1 MRLLKALALLAVLAA
16 PSIGR
21 TEPAPVEDYGK
32 LPALDMVRLS
42 PSGDRYAFVLDDGKA
57 RRLYV
62 ATTDNKPLQVINIGS
77 VKVVGVDWAGDDY
90 VMIQTS
96 ATVNIGPDFTVS
108 KTELAGTV
116 VLNARTGH
124 FISIF
129 AKNSNIDHAVMGDY
143 GTAQVNGRWY
153 GYFAGLTLMED
164 HNGYPQHTNVQEIGN
179 VDVFVPDLYRVD
191 LETGAASLIARGEG
205 PDPSWLVGPSGDV
218 IARSIYNSRTGDW
231 RVMVGGFGGREL
243 ASGRDKFGGV
253 DLLGLSRTADS
264 VLVSRYNENNDGTI
278 TEEIPLS
285 GGPPKT
291 VLAADSTD
299 STLEDPRTRLW
310 IGLRAGGDEATET
323 FFSPL
328 MQARIVGTRKAFPA
342 HRVKLTSWNQDF
354 NRMIVFTSGDD
365 DSGTYWFVDID
376 KHSANPMGQ
385 DYPTVTSNNVG
396 PVRMIDYKAADGL
409 ELQGVLTLPPGR
421 EAKALPLIVMPHGGP
436 WARDYPRFDYWAQAF
451 ASRGY
456 AVFQPNFRSSTG
468 YGPKIY
474 EAGYGELG
482 RKAQTDISDGAAELA
497 RQGIVD
503 PKRACI
509 VGWSY
514 GGYAAQAGVT
524 LQHGLYRCAVS
535 MAGVSDMAKQL
546 KYTEDEAG
554 PESAAARVW
563 SLFLG
568 VKTDWGALRDISPVA
583 QASRADAPILLIHGN
598 DDTVV
603 PIAQSDEMEKALKV
617 AGKPVERVTLKGADH
632 WLLEED
638 TRVAML
644 KASVAFVQKYNPA
657 DPAPQSVAV
666 KAAAGP

>member
-1 MRLLKALALLAVLAA
+1 MRLLTALALATVLLA

-21 TEPAPVEDYGK
+21 ADPPPVEDYGK

-62 ATTDNKPLQVINIGS
+62 ATTDNKPLHIINIGT
-77 VKVVGVDWAGDDY
+77 VKVTGIRWAGDDY
-90 VMIQTS
+90 VLIQTS

-108 KTELAGTV
+108 KAELTGTV
-116 VLNARTGH
+116 VLNVRTGRA
-124 FISIF
+124 FQVF
-129 AKNSNIDHAVMGDY
+129 AKNSNVDQAVMGVY
-143 GTAQVNGRWY
+143 GTAQVDGRWY
-153 GYFAGLTLMED
+153 GYFAGLTLDVD
-164 HNGYPQHTNVQEIGN
+164 HNGNPYHTNVQEVGN

-191 LETGAASLIARGEG
+191 LETGAASLIAKGEG
-205 PDPSWLVGPSGDV
+205 PDPTWLVGPTGNI
-218 IARSIYNSRTGDW
+218 IARSVYNSKTGDW

-243 ASGRDKFGGV
+243 SSGRDKFGGV
-253 DLLGLSRTADS
+253 DLLGLSRTADA
-264 VLVSRYNENNDGTI
+264 VLISLNNDNNDGAI
-278 TEEIPLS
+278 TEEIPLA
-285 GGPPKT
+285 GGPPKIVIT
-291 VLAADSTD
+291 ADSTD
-299 STLEDPRTRLW
+299 SPLEDPKSRLW
-310 IGLRAGGDEATET
+310 IGLRAEGDEPTET

-342 HRVKLTSWNQDF
+342 HRVKLTSWNQEF
-354 NRMIVFTSGDD
+354 NRMIVFTDGDD

-376 KHSANPMGQ
+376 KGSADPLGKV
-385 DYPTVTSNNVG
+385 YPTVTSNNVG
-396 PVRMIDYKAADGL
+396 PVRMIDYQAADGL
-409 ELQGVLTLPPGR
+409 ELHGVLTLPPGR
-421 EAKALPLIVMPHGGP
+421 EAKNLPLVVMPHGGP
-436 WARDYPRFDYWAQAF
+436 WDRDYPKFDYWAQAF

-468 YGPKIY
+468 YGAKLY
-474 EAGYGELG
+474 EAGYGEWG
-482 RKAQTDISDGAAELA
+482 RKMQTDVSDGAAELA
-497 RQGIVD
+497 RRGIVD

-524 LQHGLYRCAVS
+524 VQHGLYRCAVS
-535 MAGVSDMAKQL
+535 MAGVSDLAKQL

-554 PESAAARVW
+554 PESAGARIW

-568 VKTDWGALRDISPVA
+568 VKSDWGVLRDISPA
-583 QASRADAPILLIHGN
+583 MLASRADAPILLIHGN

-603 PIAQSDEMEKALKV
+603 PIAQSDEMEKALQA

-632 WLLEED
+632 WLLEQD

-657 DPAPQSVAV
+657 DPAPAAVAV
-666 KAAAGP
+666 VPSASR